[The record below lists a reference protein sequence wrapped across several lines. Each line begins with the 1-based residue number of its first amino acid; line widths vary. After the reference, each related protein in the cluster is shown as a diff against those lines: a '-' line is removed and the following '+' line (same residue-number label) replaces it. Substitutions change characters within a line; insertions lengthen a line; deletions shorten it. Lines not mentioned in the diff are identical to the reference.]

1 MCCKQRYHS
10 NCLRQWYIEHNL
22 CPSCNTVKVKCFL
35 FKDNLIN
42 INTDTL
48 IWKNNISIIK
58 IDLCNIRCIIQ
69 LNNGNINI
77 ISSDLKGDMSFNL
90 EAPDKIIMNKIYHSI
105 VHLHNN
111 INEYYYVLYGIPLI
125 SLYRLN
131 MLKSLTFFNN
141 FTIIIPYFHV

>member
-1 MCCKQRYHS
+1 MSIFRYFKNKRTECPICLDNINIFGKLSGQTTMCCKQRYHS

-35 FKDNLIN
+35 FKDNLIS
-42 INTDTL
+42 INTDRL

-77 ISSDLKGDMSFNL
+77 ISSDLKGDMTFNL

-111 INEYYYVLYGIPLI
+111 I
-125 SLYRLN
+125 R
-131 MLKSLTFFNN
+131 
-141 FTIIIPYFHV
+141 